1 MGARASLM
9 MRLKGLV
16 RISILMVIPFVFMQG
31 KSQAGDAASSGKRS
45 DYNVTFDNTAGSADL
60 TIIHP
65 KTYNAGSA
73 CMYQAGPDSIV
84 IKKGETKSFSITT
97 SNSPRHNCF
106 YSAKYV
112 TWTTGDG
119 GSNWV
124 FTVKPID
131 RVWSEEVGTKFKTN
145 PPSGVPSAAT
155 CGGQDCLNS
164 WVRENVDSPKLLV
177 SFK

>member
-1 MGARASLM
+1 MDACASLM
-9 MRLKGLV
+9 GRLRVSV
-16 RISILMVIPFVFMQG
+16 RILVLVIIPFVLMQE
-31 KSQAGDAASSGKRS
+31 KSQAEDAVSSSKRI
-45 DYNVTFDNTAGSADL
+45 DYNVTFDNAAGSTDL
-60 TIIHP
+60 TITHP
-65 KTYNAGSA
+65 KTYNAGFG
-73 CMYQAGPDSIV
+73 CMYQAGPDLIV

-97 SNSPRHNCF
+97 SNSSQNNCF
-106 YSAKYV
+106 SSAKYV

-119 GSNWV
+119 GSNWA

-131 RVWSEEVGTKFKTN
+131 GVWSEEVRTQFKTN

-164 WVRENVDSPKLLV
+164 WVRENADSPKLLV